1 MARRKK
7 EGGRWRSHRVRW
19 GGAEQ
24 EEGRKS
30 AAKPR
35 RRSCRFGIAQI
46 AGRPGL
52 RGVENSAARYFAPAS
67 AKKRGPES
75 KLNPGPRFSVG
86 LREGG
91 RVVADQNRRVSGRV
105 KPVRLRCNAATEL
118 EIGCPDLLCKCEGI
132 LSAMHPMHGVYPR
145 FRQRPSYHPQASPK
159 AFGVISRIRKSL
171 SAATRTDPFNSDA

>member
-52 RGVENSAARYFAPAS
+52 RGVENSAARYFAPAP
-67 AKKRGPES
+67 AQKKGPGEQAQ
-75 KLNPGPRFSVG
+75 PGPQIFGRPPG
-86 LREGG
+86 GREGG
-91 RVVADQNRRVSGRV
+91 GRPEPEGFGEGETSPAALQCSNRIGNRMSGLIV
-105 KPVRLRCNAATEL
+105 QVRRDFISHASHAW
-118 EIGCPDLLCKCEGI
+118 
-132 LSAMHPMHGVYPR
+132 SYPR